1 MDQTFLRGSVVD
13 IDLEFRGRFTIQ
25 QKNYYY
31 TCHCQDE
38 YFIPILG
45 AEVSG
50 EVEKNGWNYLFMET
64 PEHQIPPY
72 TPEIKMVD
80 LKSLLKTYV
89 NKNLTRTIMD
99 YFTIHPIFATLTN
112 LSQYEKDLRRL
123 LNDEDYKTLGNLVQT
138 EIKTITLLGYGF
150 PMKKIKKMTEDKI
163 HKCLSSPLKCWVLR
177 MDQALSLC
185 DYQDVSYSPLDCM
198 CGNYGR
204 VVYKRLKDKL
214 WTYSPIYPL
223 PPELIEH
230 LEKYDLKVKD
240 DRIFFQEIRDNE
252 RSLSNMFKS
261 LMMNGK
267 DHYWDQVVIKDEK
280 LTLEQKESVKIAL
293 QEPISIITGAAG
305 TGKSLS
311 IAALAKKLKNE
322 EIKFACSSF
331 TGKAVSRLK
340 QFLLDDFQ
348 GNPPCYTLHRLL
360 LSGLLRSQYGEIEYL
375 ILDESGMITGDLL
388 GKVLKIY
395 KSITHIV
402 LVGDVNQLDPFGKWG
417 RPFLDLWRSQ
427 KCPITTLTKNFRQ
440 TNIDGQ
446 PNGIVVNAGRI
457 LDNRR
462 FLPASN
468 FIYEQGNISYVV
480 SLMSHL
486 HNEGIEIKDMKVLCP
501 YRDDVEKINLE
512 GQKIW
517 AQGKG
522 EKDKISFFSKEF
534 YLGDPVM
541 MTVNC
546 PAMGIMNG
554 DVGIVSDIKKN
565 SLVVTFSSCNEIVE
579 FYTNEE
585 IFDKIYDFLRSISR
599 GAPEHF
605 KSLREEIEKFFP
617 NNEELHYELDKI
629 EKKIMSPNK
638 DTAKKAIESLKR
650 MVDDITNGKFIKNL
664 VLAYAMTIHK
674 SQGSEY
680 SHVIYYLSRN
690 KKRPPEWLQF
700 VTRNMTYTA
709 ITRSK
714 FKINLIDTDQEIE
727 KSISILPPERK
738 DSLYRYLVSE
748 QEIDKSISQ
757 KGFSQA

>member
-1 MDQTFLRGSVVD
+1 MELTSLRGSVVD
-13 IDLEFRGRFTIQ
+13 INLEYQGHFTIQ
-25 QKNYYY
+25 QRNYYY
-31 TCHCQDE
+31 TCHCLDK

-50 EVEKNGWNYLFMET
+50 EAEKNGWNYLFSET
-64 PEHQIPPY
+64 PDHHIPPY
-72 TPEIKMVD
+72 IPEIKTGD
-80 LKSLLKTYV
+80 LKSFLKTYV
-89 NKNLTRTIMD
+89 NKNLTRTLMD
-99 YFTIHPIFATLTN
+99 YFTLHPVFETLTN
-112 LSQYEKDLRRL
+112 ISQHEKDLRRV
-123 LNDEDYKTLGNLVQT
+123 LNDEDYKTLSNLVQT
-138 EIKTITLLGYGF
+138 ENKTIILLGYGLT
-150 PMKKIKKMTEDKI
+150 MKKIKKMTEDKMI
-163 HKCLSSPLKCWVLR
+163 KCLKRPLGCWALR

-185 DYQDVSYSPLDCM
+185 DYLGLSYTPLDCM

-204 VVYKRLKDKL
+204 VVYKRLKEKL
-214 WTYSPIYPL
+214 WTYSPIYSL
-223 PPELIEH
+223 PPELVEH
-230 LEKYDLKVKD
+230 LETYDLKVKD

-252 RSLSNMFKS
+252 RSLSDYFKI
-261 LMMNGK
+261 LIMKGK
-267 DHYWDQVVIKDEK
+267 DHRWDEVIIEDEK
-280 LTLEQKESVKIAL
+280 LTLEQKESVTMAL
-293 QEPISIITGAAG
+293 QEPISIIMGAAG
-305 TGKSLS
+305 TGKSRS
-311 IAALAKKLKNE
+311 ISALARKLKNE
-322 EIKFACSSF
+322 KIKFACSSF

-340 QFLLDDFQ
+340 EFLLDDFQ
-348 GNPPCYTLHRLL
+348 GNPPCFTLHRLL
-360 LSGLLRSQYGEIEYL
+360 LSGLIRAQFGDIEYL
-375 ILDESGMITGDLL
+375 ILDESGMITGYLL
-388 GKVLKIY
+388 GRVLKIY

-440 TNIDGQ
+440 TNIDGL

-457 LDNRR
+457 LDNSR

-480 SLMSHL
+480 SLMSRL
-486 HNEGIEIKDMKVLCP
+486 HKEGIGIQDMKVLCP

-522 EKDKISFFSKEF
+522 EKDKISFFSREF

-546 PAMGIMNG
+546 HIMGIMNG
-554 DVGIVSDIKKN
+554 DVGIVSDIKTH
-565 SLVVTFSSCNEIVE
+565 SLIVTFKSCSEIVE

-599 GAPEHF
+599 GAPEHL
-605 KSLREEIEKFFP
+605 KSLREEIEKFVP
-617 NNEELHYELDKI
+617 HNEELHYELDKI
-629 EKKIMSPNK
+629 GEKIMSPDK
-638 DTAKKAIESLKR
+638 DTSKEAIKSLRK
-650 MVDDITNGKFIKNL
+650 MVDDITNGILIKNL

-680 SHVIYYLSRN
+680 PHVIYYLSRN
-690 KKRPPEWLQF
+690 KKRPPEWTQF

-714 FKINLIDTDQEIE
+714 DKINLIDSDREIE

-738 DSLYRYLVSE
+738 DSLYRYLLSE
-748 QEIDKSISQ
+748 
-757 KGFSQA
+757 

>member
-1 MDQTFLRGSVVD
+1 MKEKIVLFLQTRMELTSLRGSVVD
-13 IDLEFRGRFTIQ
+13 INLEYQGHFTIQ
-25 QKNYYY
+25 QRNYYY
-31 TCHCQDE
+31 TCHCLDK

-50 EVEKNGWNYLFMET
+50 EAEKNGWNYLFSET
-64 PEHQIPPY
+64 PDHHIPPY
-72 TPEIKMVD
+72 IPEIKTGD
-80 LKSLLKTYV
+80 LKSFLKTYV
-89 NKNLTRTIMD
+89 NKNLTRTLMD
-99 YFTIHPIFATLTN
+99 YFTLHPVFETLTN
-112 LSQYEKDLRRL
+112 ISQHEKDLRRV
-123 LNDEDYKTLGNLVQT
+123 LNDEDYKTLSNLVQT
-138 EIKTITLLGYGF
+138 ENKTIILLGYGLS
-150 PMKKIKKMTEDKI
+150 MKKIKKMTEDKMI
-163 HKCLSSPLKCWVLR
+163 KCLKKPLGCWALR

-185 DYQDVSYSPLDCM
+185 DYLGLSYTPLDCM

-204 VVYKRLKDKL
+204 VVYKRLKEKL
-214 WTYSPIYPL
+214 WTYSPIYSL
-223 PPELIEH
+223 PPELVEH
-230 LEKYDLKVKD
+230 LETYDLKVKD

-252 RSLSNMFKS
+252 RSLSDYFKT
-261 LMMNGK
+261 LIMKGK
-267 DHYWDQVVIKDEK
+267 DHRWDEVIIEDEK
-280 LTLEQKESVKIAL
+280 LTLEQKESVTIAL
-293 QEPISIITGAAG
+293 QEPISIIMGAAG
-305 TGKSLS
+305 TGKSRS
-311 IAALAKKLKNE
+311 ISALARKLKNE
-322 EIKFACSSF
+322 KIKFACSSF

-340 QFLLDDFQ
+340 EFLLDDFQ
-348 GNPPCYTLHRLL
+348 GNPPCFTLHRLL
-360 LSGLLRSQYGEIEYL
+360 LSGLIRAQFGDIEYL
-375 ILDESGMITGDLL
+375 ILDESGMITGYLL
-388 GKVLKIY
+388 GRVLKIY

-440 TNIDGQ
+440 TNIDGL

-457 LDNRR
+457 LDNSR

-480 SLMSHL
+480 SLMSRL
-486 HNEGIEIKDMKVLCP
+486 HKEGIGIQDMKVLCP

-522 EKDKISFFSKEF
+522 EKDKISFFSREF

-546 PAMGIMNG
+546 HIMGIMNG
-554 DVGIVSDIKKN
+554 DVGIVSDIKTH
-565 SLVVTFSSCNEIVE
+565 SLIVTFKSCSEIVE

-599 GAPEHF
+599 GAPEHL
-605 KSLREEIEKFFP
+605 KSLREEIEKFVP
-617 NNEELHYELDKI
+617 HNEELHYELDKI
-629 EKKIMSPNK
+629 GEKIMSPDK
-638 DTAKKAIESLKR
+638 DTSKEAIKSLRK
-650 MVDDITNGKFIKNL
+650 MVDDITNGILIKNL

-680 SHVIYYLSRN
+680 PHVIYYLSRN
-690 KKRPPEWLQF
+690 KKRPPEWTQF

-714 FKINLIDTDQEIE
+714 DKINLIDSDREIE

-738 DSLYRYLVSE
+738 DSLYRYLLSE
-748 QEIDKSISQ
+748 
-757 KGFSQA
+757 